1 MSSNP
6 LPPEMLQYASAPQEA
21 LAPTAQNAHLLQQNA
36 DHRSAT
42 RLLRNSGGWS
52 IFWGTLCLLIALGIF
67 RFGFFSMSV
76 LAIGCGLLGVG
87 LWLVV
92 APSPLGMLIDGIML
106 IGLSLLN
113 LVTYVGRGHRP
124 FATYDV
130 GLYLPL
136 FVITFVAGVFRIVRY
151 RRFARVKFAAP
162 TPPTRKFL
170 DEVYREMRLLTPA
183 REEAMIKIEG
193 NEFPP
198 VVLKAQLAD
207 ELAICLINTRLLFV
221 PKNDFTITMVRA
233 GKKKHKVKVAMPE
246 KTIKG
251 LLPLPLWDRYRAW
264 KGEDESAEEAVVL
277 EEE

>member
-6 LPPEMLQYASAPQEA
+6 LQPEMLQYASAPQEA
-21 LAPTAQNAHLLQQNA
+21 LAPTAENAHLLQQNA

-52 IFWGTLCLLIALGIF
+52 IFWGALCLLIAMGTF
-67 RFGFFSMSV
+67 RFGPFPMSV

-113 LVTYVGRGHRP
+113 LIHSIDRGARP
-124 FATYDV
+124 FGGYDS
-130 GLYLPL
+130 GLYMPV

-162 TPPTRKFL
+162 TLATRKFL

-183 REEAMIKIEG
+183 REEAMIKVEG
-193 NEFPP
+193 NEFPF

-207 ELAICLINTRLLFV
+207 ELAVCLLNTRLLFV
-221 PKNDFTITMVRA
+221 PKSDFTITLVKP
-233 GKKKHKVKVAMPE
+233 GKKKH
-246 KTIKG
+246 KG

-264 KGEDESAEEAVVL
+264 KGEDESAEEAVLL